1 MLKIKKLKKLSGG
14 FDDLL
19 NEAESAIEQEE
30 TKIKI
35 FLEQRSYGKEV
46 TVISGINDKNIK
58 ELVKYLKTELGTGG
72 TYKNGV
78 IELRGD
84 VRKRV
89 KNLLVKWGYKE
100 DQIEVE

>member
-46 TVISGINDKNIK
+46 TVISGI
-58 ELVKYLKTELGTGG
+58 
-72 TYKNGV
+72 
-78 IELRGD
+78 
-84 VRKRV
+84 
-89 KNLLVKWGYKE
+89 KW
-100 DQIEVE
+100 